1 MYVYIYT
8 YEVYTKG
15 GLIDE
20 RRVGGG
26 EYIKK
31 KREEHVESV
40 AYWII
45 RSDNSINRFPLSE
58 PPTSVHVAQS

>member
-15 GLIDE
+15 GVN
-20 RRVGGG
+20 RRRGD

-31 KREEHVESV
+31 EERREHVWKPV
-40 AYWII
+40 ATP
-45 RSDNSINRFPLSE
+45 DNPIG
-58 PPTSVHVAQS
+58 